1 MKLQNTKVFSYIHIL
16 AALFA
21 LSLAGYAGAQ
31 KAADKTERPIAATP
45 AGSLTSESVAVA
57 FDVNVTDSKGNL
69 ITGLTREHFKLFEND
84 VELPVQ
90 VFEPGDTPVNV
101 VLMVEF
107 SSTTGLILEDVRAA
121 AALLVRGL
129 RPGDHV
135 ALVTFG
141 SFPKIEM
148 DFTNDFKAMDY
159 RIAQLQ
165 FTSFPGV
172 DLAKGLDFVLDRM
185 KSVPGKRAVVL
196 LGTGVSSG
204 PLSIDKLNKRVMTAG
219 TPIFAVSMGRH
230 ELNVYSPYISD
241 SAKMA
246 LFQADTRMRQ
256 VAESSNGA
264 SYFPPVVNAFP
275 NVIKDICLRLRH
287 RYLLAYSPPDS
298 ANAKLKRKVYIDAYY
313 DLDGDG
319 KVDKLKVMPP
329 RTYTIADRSRD

>member
-1 MKLQNTKVFSYIHIL
+1 MQNIKHITLLFFS
-16 AALFA
+16 AAFFA
-21 LSLAGYAGAQ
+21 ISLAGYADAQ
-31 KAADKTERPIAATP
+31 KATDKTERPAAANP

-84 VELPVQ
+84 VEQTLQ

-121 AALLVRGL
+121 AALLVSGL

-141 SFPKIEM
+141 SFPQIEM
-148 DFTNDFKAMDY
+148 DFTSDFKAMEY

-172 DLAKGLDFVLDRM
+172 DIAKGLDFVLDRM

-196 LGTGVSSG
+196 LGTGISSG
-204 PLSIDKLNKRVMTAG
+204 PLSLDKLNKRIMTAG
-219 TPIFAVSMGRH
+219 TPVFTVSMGRH

-256 VAESSNGA
+256 IAESSNGA

-298 ANAKLKRKVYIDAYY
+298 ANARLKRKVCIDAYY

-319 KVDKLKVMPP
+319 KADKLKVMSP
-329 RTYTIADRSRD
+329 RTYTIADKSRD

>member
-1 MKLQNTKVFSYIHIL
+1 MT
-16 AALFA
+16 ALFLFA
-21 LSLAGYAGAQ
+21 WTWFAFAQ
-31 KAADKTERPIAATP
+31 KATDKTERPVAVKPT
-45 AGSLTSESVAVA
+45 GSLISESVAVA
-57 FDVNVTDSKGNL
+57 FDVNVTDAKGNL
-69 ITGLTREHFKLFEND
+69 VTGLTRDHFKLFENG
-84 VELPVQ
+84 VEQPVQ

-141 SFPKIEM
+141 SFPQIEM
-148 DFTNDFKAMDY
+148 DFTGDFKAMEY

-172 DLAKGLDFVLDRM
+172 DLDKGLDFVLDRM
-185 KSVPGKRAVVL
+185 KSVSGKRAVVL

-204 PLSIDKLNKRVMTAG
+204 PLSLDKLNKRVMTAG

-256 VAESSNGA
+256 IAEYSNGA
-264 SYFPPVVNAFP
+264 AYFPPVVNAFP

-298 ANAKLKRKVYIDAYY
+298 ADAKLKRKVFIDAYY

-319 KVDKLKVMPP
+319 KADKLKVMPP
-329 RTYTIADRSRD
+329 RTYTIADKSRD